1 MSILGFRMSF
11 LRGEGEK
18 EGGGREGR
26 ERGGGERKGKGTG
39 SFSKV
44 L

>member
-26 ERGGGERKGKGTG
+26 ERGKGGKGTG

>member
-18 EGGGREGR
+18 REGEGREGKEGR
-26 ERGGGERKGKGTG
+26 ERKGKGTG